1 MLLYSLSVELLEN
14 IGFFVDFF
22 YSSEPGMHR
31 KEVKKKDN
39 SKWTPE
45 ESVIAPIFEK
55 TDSLTGGLL
64 HVNDDSILSE
74 VDQDDDR

>member
-1 MLLYSLSVELLEN
+1 MY
-14 IGFFVDFF
+14 
-22 YSSEPGMHR
+22 R

-45 ESVIAPIFEK
+45 EGVIATIFEK
-55 TDSLTGGLL
+55 TNSLTGGLL
-64 HVNDDSILSE
+64 HVNNDGILSE

>member
-1 MLLYSLSVELLEN
+1 MW
-14 IGFFVDFF
+14 IFFNSD
-22 YSSEPGMHR
+22 PGMHR

-39 SKWTPE
+39 RKWTPE

>member
-1 MLLYSLSVELLEN
+1 MY
-14 IGFFVDFF
+14 
-22 YSSEPGMHR
+22 R

-45 ESVIAPIFEK
+45 ERVTAPILEK
-55 TDSLTGGLL
+55 TSSLTGGLL
-64 HVNDDSILSE
+64 HVNDDGILSE

>member
-1 MLLYSLSVELLEN
+1 
-14 IGFFVDFF
+14 
-22 YSSEPGMHR
+22 MHR

-45 ESVIAPIFEK
+45 ECVIAPIFEK

-64 HVNDDSILSE
+64 HVNDDSILGE